1 MEEYALIMRHENGA
15 DVASPEEIARWM
27 EQTRNWIGGIAAQD
41 KFVKGTGLLFND
53 ACVLTRRNG
62 QLLLSDGAF
71 GEKQQTIGGL
81 IIIRA
86 ESPEEAATFARDCPV
101 LQGEGNS
108 VEIRRVVQ
116 GGVES

>member
-15 DVASPEEIARWM
+15 EVASPEQMARWM
-27 EQTRNWIGGIAAQD
+27 EQTRNWIAGMAAQH
-41 KFVKGTGLLFND
+41 KFVKGTGLLFDD
-53 ACVLTRRNG
+53 ACVLSNHNG

-71 GEKQQTIGGL
+71 GEKKQTIGGL

-108 VEIRRVVQ
+108 VEIRRVLN
-116 GGVES
+116 GEE